1 MQTGEKQSD
10 GVHKVG
16 RGIIWENIIII
27 ILFIGLAYQGKNI
40 VFRFVIEYS
49 SLRDFGP

>member
-27 ILFIGLAYQGKNI
+27 LFIGLAYQGKNI
-40 VFRFVIEYS
+40 VFRFVIEYN